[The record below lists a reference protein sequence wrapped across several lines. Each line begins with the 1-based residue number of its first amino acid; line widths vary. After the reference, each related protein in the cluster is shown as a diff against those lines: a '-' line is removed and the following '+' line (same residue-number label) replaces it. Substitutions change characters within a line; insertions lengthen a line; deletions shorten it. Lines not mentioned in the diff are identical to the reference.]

1 MYSGSIV
8 SCFSDDGGNPMVAG
22 FQENLDSEDEVE
34 SSNVV
39 ITVPSQDVILSSDEE
54 DTKNHVI
61 KSESEDVSQKIVSKK
76 SNEQSDTKI
85 TLPEKDNSL
94 TVDWVV
100 KASNQVKSSQQAAEQ
115 VEHNQLSVDP
125 ATEPVS
131 RISESPPS
139 VVTDEKDDDDDD
151 SVNQVA
157 ILQDEDISDSEITK
171 KVDVPKNVV
180 SQVLSFFIKP
190 PERI

>member
-1 MYSGSIV
+1 
-8 SCFSDDGGNPMVAG
+8 MVAG

-100 KASNQVKSSQQAAEQ
+100 KASNQVKSSQQVVEQ

-139 VVTDEKDDDDDD
+139 VVTDGKDDDDDD

>member
-1 MYSGSIV
+1 M
-8 SCFSDDGGNPMVAG
+8 
-22 FQENLDSEDEVE
+22 
-34 SSNVV
+34 
-39 ITVPSQDVILSSDEE
+39 TSQIL
-54 DTKNHVI
+54 K
-61 KSESEDVSQKIVSKK
+61 
-76 SNEQSDTKI
+76 
-85 TLPEKDNSL
+85 LLFEKDNSL

-100 KASNQVKSSQQAAEQ
+100 KASNQVKSSQQLAER

-180 SQVLSFFIKP
+180 SQVLIFFIKP
-190 PERI
+190 PERF